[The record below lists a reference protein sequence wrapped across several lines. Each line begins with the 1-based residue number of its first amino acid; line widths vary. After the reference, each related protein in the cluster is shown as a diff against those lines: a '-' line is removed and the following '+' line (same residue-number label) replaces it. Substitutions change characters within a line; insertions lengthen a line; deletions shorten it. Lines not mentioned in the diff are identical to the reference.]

1 MDLTVNANGCRY
13 EEFAFKPLMIH
24 AHSQLLACQICFRQI
39 YPVIA
44 PGSSDKVIH
53 GAYWFIEFLQFAE

>member
-13 EEFAFKPLMIH
+13 EEFAFKSLMIH

-53 GAYWFIEFLQFAE
+53 GAY